1 MPFGQVGL
9 KFFLP
14 WASLT
19 LLYFYF
25 VGRQLACPCKIR
37 SRILA
42 GSCTD
47 HVGNPHGILVKFS
60 LLGFFILSAN
70 PGRILARFSLG
81 QKQNSQWPKSRQD
94 PAANLGKILARKE
107 KSRGPKRRQDP
118 TSNLA
123 KIFAEKQILG
133 GQNLGGILQGVSPRG
148 AVGREILGDSLWESW
163 QNFGHAATNFFW
175 SHCPLNKG

>member
-1 MPFGQVGL
+1 LPFGQVGL

-47 HVGNPHGILVKFS
+47 HGGNPHGILVKFS

-70 PGRILARFSLG
+70 
-81 QKQNSQWPKSRQD
+81 